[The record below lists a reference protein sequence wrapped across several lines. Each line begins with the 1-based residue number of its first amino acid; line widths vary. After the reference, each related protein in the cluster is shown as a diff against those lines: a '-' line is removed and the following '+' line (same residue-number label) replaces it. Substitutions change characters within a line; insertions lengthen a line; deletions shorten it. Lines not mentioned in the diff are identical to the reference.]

1 MLSTLTIIKDQMAEV
16 GEVDSGEGEK
26 KRRYSHLTKFWSR
39 NTVSNS
45 QTRKERCYLN
55 SEKYL
60 VQKLNSIR
68 SREDES

>member
-1 MLSTLTIIKDQMAEV
+1 M
-16 GEVDSGEGEK
+16 EK
-26 KRRYSHLTKFWSR
+26 GKKKKRYSHLTKFWSR
-39 NTVSNS
+39 NIVSNS